1 MIGQI
6 NIFEISRPKY
16 KIKKP
21 IRLIELFAGIGS
33 QAKALKNIGAN
44 FEHYRIV
51 EFDKYAI
58 ASYNTIHNTNFEPLD
73 ITKITAKDLG
83 IVETDKY
90 DYIMTY
96 SFPCQDLSIAGKGAG
111 MSKGEN
117 TRSGLLWEVERIL
130 KECKE
135 LPQILL
141 MENVPQVIGKKNLK
155 DFREWQLFLEKL
167 GYSNY
172 FELLNAKN
180 YGIPQ
185 NRNRCFMVSVLGD
198 YYYQF
203 PRKQKL
209 KYRLKDM
216 LEDEVDEK
224 YFLTAEMLKCW
235 TDTTNRNGYVRADK
249 FKPINPYGDGIDLS
263 YPDSKTRRGRV
274 QKDMIQTIKTS
285 VEDIGVVVKGN
296 YSPSNHN
303 ASRIVDQNGLAP
315 TVMENHGTV
324 TAIAVKKETGNTSK
338 LRQFDKNIYIDEFN
352 RAFIKVGNMFYRIRK
367 LTPKECWRLM
377 GFDDEAFGKAQKV
390 NSNTQLYKQAGNS
403 IVVNV
408 LEAIFKEMM

>member
-21 IRLIELFAGIGS
+21 IRLIEIFAGIGS

-58 ASYNTIHNTNFEPLD
+58 ASYNAIHETNFEPLD
-73 ITKITAKDLG
+73 ITKITAKDLN
-83 IVETDKY
+83 IVNTDKY
-90 DYIMTY
+90 EYIMTY
-96 SFPCQDLSIAGKGAG
+96 SFPCQDLSLAGKGAG
-111 MSKGEN
+111 MKKGSG

-155 DFREWQLFLEKL
+155 DFMEWQLFLEKL

-172 FELLNAKN
+172 FELLNAKDF
-180 YGIPQ
+180 GIPQ
-185 NRNRCFMVSVLGD
+185 NRNRCFMVSLLGD
-198 YYYQF
+198 YYYEF

-224 YFLTAEMLKCW
+224 YFLTAEMLKSLM
-235 TDTTNRNGYVRADK
+235 DVTNRNGFVRADK
-249 FKPINPYGDGIDLS
+249 FRPINPLKKDIAY
-263 YPDSKTRRGRV
+263 KTNS
-274 QKDMIQTIKTS
+274 D
-285 VEDIGVVVKGN
+285 DIGVVVKGN
-296 YSPSNHN
+296 YSPSGHN
-303 ASRIVDQNGLAP
+303 ASRIVDINGLAP

-324 TAIAVKKETGNTSK
+324 TAIAVKKETGKTSN
-338 LRQFDKNIYIDEFN
+338 LRQFYKNIYIDEFN

-367 LTPKECWRLM
+367 LTPKDCWRLM
-377 GFDDEAFGKAQKV
+377 GFSDEDFEKASKV
-390 NSNTQLYKQAGNS
+390 NSNSQLYKQAGNS
-403 IVVNV
+403 IVVQV
-408 LEAIFKEMM
+408 LEAVFKEFFWGDIMIVEQQVKTQNEK